1 MIKNMT
7 ISIKNL
13 TDIYNFVAE
22 ASKVE
27 QDVIIKRG
35 KFIIDAKSILGIFSI
50 DMSQEVVV
58 SYPESATDFENFIS
72 QFKIN

>member
-35 KFIIDAKSILGIFSI
+35 KFVIDAKSILGIFSI

-72 QFKIN
+72 QFKTN

>member
-35 KFIIDAKSILGIFSI
+35 KFVIDAKSILGIFSI